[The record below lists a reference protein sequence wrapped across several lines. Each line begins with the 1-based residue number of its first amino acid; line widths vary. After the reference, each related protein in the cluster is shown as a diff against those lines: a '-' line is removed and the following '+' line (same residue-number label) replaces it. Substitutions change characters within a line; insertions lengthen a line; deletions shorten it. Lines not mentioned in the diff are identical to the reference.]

1 MFTLH
6 QTPATTDRATAHDPD
21 TVPMPHAAAPALA
34 ARPRPLRVLVADDH
48 PLYRQGIVRALE
60 STGAFEVT
68 HQASDGAT
76 ALELIRRHEPDVAV
90 LDLRMPGMDG
100 IDVTAA
106 LARYGP
112 AVPVVLL
119 SAFDDEPLVAAGLEA
134 GAAAYVSKTADRD
147 AICLD
152 VAAAARAQAARSPR
166 AIHGAADLGRDR
178 PRGWTPRLTSK
189 EHGLLQ
195 LAHAGWEKPELAFLT
210 GVDEPTLRR
219 RLDSI
224 LAKLGADDLAEAI
237 RIARAR
243 NIVR

>member
-1 MFTLH
+1 MITL
-6 QTPATTDRATAHDPD
+6 QETTARDAATAVEPAT
-21 TVPMPHAAAPALA
+21 V
-34 ARPRPLRVLVADDH
+34 LRVLVADDH

-60 STGAFEVT
+60 GTGAFEVT
-68 HQASDGAT
+68 HQASDGAS

-90 LDLRMPGMDG
+90 LDVRMPVMDG
-100 IDVTAA
+100 IDVVAA

-119 SAFDDEPLVAAGLEA
+119 SAFNEEPLVAAGLEA
-134 GAAAYVSKTADRD
+134 GAAAYISKTADRD

-152 VAAAARAQAARSPR
+152 VAAVARAHAARSPG
-166 AIHGAADLGRDR
+166 AIHGSADLGRGR
-178 PRGWTPRLTSK
+178 IRGWTPRLTSK

-195 LAHAGWEKPELAFLT
+195 LAHAGWDKPELAFLT

-224 LAKLGADDLAEAI
+224 MAKLGADDLAEAV
-237 RIARAR
+237 RIARAL